1 MSVKVRVGLGIA
13 GLVVAAAAGL
23 TALSPAVVSAVRADE
38 VNVYS
43 YRQEVLIR
51 PLLDAFTEATGIT
64 VNVVSGKADALLERL
79 RSEGDNSPADVLLT
93 ADAGRLIRARAAGVL
108 QAVRSPAL
116 EAAIPHQYRDPDGY
130 WYGLS
135 VRARPIVYARDRVDP
150 AELSTYAALAE
161 PAWKGRI
168 CVRSSG
174 NVYNQSMLAA
184 MVAHHGAEASEAWA
198 RGLVA
203 NLARPPKGGDRDQ
216 IRAVA
221 AGECDLALVNTYYL
235 ARMATSSNA
244 DDREVADKV
253 AVFWPDQHGHGAHV
267 NISGA
272 AVTRSAKHADAA
284 LALIEFLSADKA
296 QEIYAGTVQEY
307 PVRTDI
313 PPSDLVAAWGP
324 FKADDLNLA
333 ELGRNN
339 AAAVRIA
346 DRAGW
351 R

>member
-1 MSVKVRVGLGIA
+1 MLGA
-13 GLVVAAAAGL
+13 AAVAAL
-23 TALSPAVVSAVRADE
+23 VALAPGVFSAVRADE

-43 YRQEVLIR
+43 YRQEMLMR
-51 PLLDAFTEATGIT
+51 PLLEAFTEATGIE
-64 VNVVSGKADALLERL
+64 VHVVSGKADALLERL

-93 ADAGRLIRARAAGVL
+93 ADAGRLIRAREAGVL
-108 QAVRSPAL
+108 RPVRSAVL
-116 EAAIPHQYRDPDGY
+116 EAAIPRQYRDPDGY
-130 WYGLS
+130 WFGLS
-135 VRARPIVYARDRVDP
+135 VRARPIVYARGRVDP
-150 AELSTYAALAE
+150 AELSTYAALAG
-161 PAWKGRI
+161 PRWKGRV

-184 MVAHHGAEASEAWA
+184 MIAHLGPAATERWA

-221 AGECDLALVNTYYL
+221 AGECDVALVNTYYL
-235 ARMATSSNA
+235 ARMAQSSRA
-244 DDREVADKV
+244 ADREVAAKV
-253 AVFWPDQHGHGAHV
+253 ALFWPDQQGHGTHV

-272 AVTRSAKHADAA
+272 GITRSARHADAA
-284 LALIEFLSADKA
+284 LALLEFLSGDEA

-307 PVRTDI
+307 PVRPGI

-324 FKADDLNLA
+324 FKADDLDLA

-339 AAAVRIA
+339 AAAVRVA